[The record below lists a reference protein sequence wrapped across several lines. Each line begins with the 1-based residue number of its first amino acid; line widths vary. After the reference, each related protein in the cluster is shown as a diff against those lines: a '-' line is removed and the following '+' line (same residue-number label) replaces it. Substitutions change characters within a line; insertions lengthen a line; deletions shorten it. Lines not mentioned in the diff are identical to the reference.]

1 MSCLFDALAAA
12 LQSRASLVHRAQY
25 ASLRAMRVPVSGAD
39 LRAALCDRMCD
50 ARVHGASLAE
60 WGAMET
66 GGTPAAYVEAM
77 RAASEWGGGVEL
89 AAFASAFRLP
99 VRVESAMGT
108 FMFGEKYANHAAAV
122 CVRYDGSHYTLP

>member
-12 LQSRASLVHRAQY
+12 LQTRSALVHRAQY
-25 ASLRAMRVPVSGAD
+25 PALRAMRVPVNGVE

-50 ARVHGASLAE
+50 ARVHGSSLAE

-66 GGTPAAYVEAM
+66 GGTPAAYVAAM
-77 RAASEWGGGVEL
+77 RASSEWGGGVEL
-89 AAFASAFRLP
+89 AAFAAAFRLP

-108 FMFGEKYANHAAAV
+108 FTFGEKYINHAAAV
-122 CVRYDGSHYTLP
+122 CVRYDCAHYSFP